1 MKRILCRS
9 LCLTLALVM
18 VLTLAS
24 CEKKDDFTGVADRL
38 VDVDDMPSPTE
49 DPAAFLKLNAQNT
62 LAVLEKRYEA
72 SPLAALAKIEAASG
86 RLDLS
91 LAGGGTIG
99 GVSASLAFDRTA
111 GRARLDAS
119 LESGGG
125 DLSVGL
131 YADGDFVGL
140 YIPDFLGEG
149 FFGFSPTG
157 IYEQASGSALGELMG
172 DEVLSALKEAE
183 EMMAS
188 ARTAPKLSREELEKR
203 GDQLLSQLFSSAVL
217 TVEKESVRRD
227 GVEDDG
233 CVVALEM
240 DSAAMADLLERTYE
254 LFPEIS
260 MDDET
265 RRSIADL
272 RASGVRCRAELMAD
286 GYLVSVDLTFTDTT
300 GSEGAVSVNFFDDS
314 AESVAITGSEG
325 SVTVRS
331 LAETDGGGWSH
342 TLTVDNNGESA
353 TVSTT
358 YGGDGKLSVSL
369 ASPGRNGGFSG
380 DLKITDAGFTLDEV
394 SVTSDNATKA
404 IPLTVTFTAGGTVE
418 KPTDT
423 KNIFSLD
430 ETELRSLLLTAY
442 MALGLTV

>member
-24 CEKKDDFTGVADRL
+24 CKKKDDFTGVADRL

-91 LAGGGTIG
+91 LAG

-183 EMMAS
+183 AMIAS

-233 CVVALEM
+233 CVVSLEM
-240 DSAAMADLLERTYE
+240 DSAAMADLLEKTYE

-265 RRSIADL
+265 RQSIADL

-314 AESVAITGSEG
+314 AESVAITGPEG
-325 SVTVRS
+325 SVTVKS
-331 LAETDGGGWSH
+331 LAETDNGGWSH

-353 TVSTT
+353 TVTT
-358 YGGDGKLSVSL
+358 SYGDGKLSVSL